1 MSTDGPPLIRP
12 IPRRPFDLNISSPTP
27 PDGDSRPPSP
37 SAADIQTL
45 RGMLDPNADQGNTA
59 STSISRAQSI
69 LNLTGSTLFGIYSP
83 SAANQSF
90 DQDEPGTPWGTGA
103 ETPARSPAVDEPTFE
118 LMRRRSEPLRH
129 KGKVSRRTSG
139 QGPGRGILRR
149 RPSRAARVFA
159 LVMRAS
165 LLFGLGVGYGVLV
178 SQLHGGHLQQQHLA
192 AHGLGVEAESRFGQ
206 LDWRYLAFW
215 GVFGVSLGTL
225 LPWFDGVWEDMF
237 GCDEVDEGDG
247 KEGGGSSPDT
257 DWALVIRGVGAFV
270 GIVFAIR
277 KLPWTSTMQASLT
290 LALVNPFLWYL
301 IDRSKPGFL
310 LSSAVGTA
318 GTALLLL
325 LGLGPEMVPSSMGHG
340 HDQFH
345 EHKANSTAS
354 QRHSGAAGLAAH
366 QETIET
372 GVWMLSVLFCSC
384 VCFGNIGRRLA
395 LSKSASTRGRW
406 GDSR

>member
-1 MSTDGPPLIRP
+1 MSSDGPPLIRP

-27 PDGDSRPPSP
+27 PDEDSAPPSP
-37 SAADIQTL
+37 GSRAADIQTL
-45 RGMLDPNADQGNTA
+45 RGMLDPNAADQGNTA

-83 SAANQSF
+83 TAVSHSF

-129 KGKVSRRTSG
+129 KGKGARRLSRQS
-139 QGPGRGILRR
+139 PGRGILRK
-149 RPSRAARVFA
+149 RPSRAARVSA

-165 LLFGLGVGYGVLV
+165 LLFGLGAGYGVLV
-178 SQLHGGHLQQQHLA
+178 SQLHGQR
-192 AHGLGVEAESRFGQ
+192 LGGETEDAPIHA
-206 LDWRYLAFW
+206 DWRYLGFW
-215 GVFGVSLGTL
+215 GAFGVALGTL
-225 LPWFDGVWEDMF
+225 LPWFDGVWEDIF
-237 GCDEVDEGDG
+237 GADEVDAEDG
-247 KEGGGSSPDT
+247 KEGGSSPDT
-257 DWALVIRGVGAFV
+257 DWALVVRGIGAFV

-277 KLPWTSTMQASLT
+277 KLPWTSTMQVSLT

-301 IDRSKPGFL
+301 IDRSKPGFV
-310 LSSAVGTA
+310 LSSAVSTA

-325 LGLGPEMVPSSMGHG
+325 LSLSPEMMMVPSSLGHG
-340 HDQFH
+340 HGHLHGHNPNASAPGSAYQH
-345 EHKANSTAS
+345 SSSTGGTS
-354 QRHSGAAGLAAH
+354 FSVH

-372 GVWMLSVLFCSC
+372 GVWMLSVLFCSS

-395 LSKSASTRGRW
+395 LGKSAATRGRW
-406 GDSR
+406 GDVR